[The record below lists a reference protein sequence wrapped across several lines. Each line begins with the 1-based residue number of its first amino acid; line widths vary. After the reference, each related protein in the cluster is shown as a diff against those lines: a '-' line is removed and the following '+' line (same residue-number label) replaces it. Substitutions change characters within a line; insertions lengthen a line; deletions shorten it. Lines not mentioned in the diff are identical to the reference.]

1 MRNNAFFS
9 IGKSKNEYFKLFLD
23 KNRNNTTLIWKGI
36 RQLIT
41 LNSKFNV
48 HPNIVKVKGKN
59 KTNPTQI
66 ANGFNN
72 FFIDIGPNL
81 STISDLPF
89 K

>member
-1 MRNNAFFS
+1 M
-9 IGKSKNEYFKLFLD
+9 
-23 KNRNNTTLIWKGI
+23 
-36 RQLIT
+36 
-41 LNSKFNV
+41 V

-72 FFIDIGPNL
+72 FFIDISPNL

-89 K
+89 R